1 MRMPRL
7 LSGLMGMWAAAPAA
21 AGGRLAWATGAPR
34 RWVAFRFAALL
45 GRSEMPGLTE
55 VADLRPATR
64 VLIAG
69 LSGWIVLVAV
79 VTVAAVASVEIS
91 AVSLPD
97 WFGASSAASRGAVA
111 RSPATFDNI
120 VQRPL
125 FSRNRQGAVRVV
137 LASAPVPP
145 PPQPSGLD
153 QNITLKGVF
162 ISGGL
167 AKAFLIS
174 PQNPLGV
181 WVQPSEEIAGWRV
194 VAVQPGQVQLNGQG
208 ENLIVPLSVSGGR

>member
-1 MRMPRL
+1 MKMPRL
-7 LSGLMGMWAAAPAA
+7 LSGLTGPPATAPATVE
-21 AGGRLAWATGAPR
+21 GRLAWAASSPR
-34 RWVAFRFAALL
+34 RWVEPRIAALI
-45 GRSEMPGLTE
+45 GRSEVPGLGE
-55 VADLRPATR
+55 VAALRPATR

-79 VTVAAVASVEIS
+79 VTVVAVVSVEMS
-91 AVSLPD
+91 AVSLPA
-97 WFGASSAASRGAVA
+97 WFGGTPSGSRGAVA
-111 RSPATFDNI
+111 RAPATFENI

-125 FSRNRQGAVRVV
+125 FSRSRHGAAPVV

-174 PQNPLGV
+174 SQNPLGV
-181 WVQPSEEIAGWRV
+181 WVKPSEEIAGWRV

-208 ENLIVPLSVSGGR
+208 ENLIVPLSVSSSR

>member
-1 MRMPRL
+1 MKMPRL
-7 LSGLMGMWAAAPAA
+7 LSGLNGARALAPATA
-21 AGGRLAWATGAPR
+21 QGRLAWAASSPR
-34 RWVAFRFAALL
+34 RWVEPRIAALI
-45 GRSEMPGLTE
+45 GRSEIPSLAE
-55 VADLRPATR
+55 VVALRPATR

-69 LSGWIVLVAV
+69 LSGWVVLVAV
-79 VTVAAVASVEIS
+79 VTVVAVVSVEMS

-97 WFGASSAASRGAVA
+97 WLGTSSSGSRGAVV

-125 FSRNRQGAVRVV
+125 FSRNRQGAAPVV
-137 LASAPVPP
+137 LASAPVP

-162 ISGGL
+162 ISGTV

-208 ENLIVPLSVSGGR
+208 ENLIVPLSVGGGR